1 MDLAE
6 LTSKAAAAVAGG
18 TAFAKKVK
26 FDFGDVGKLFI
37 DGPAGTASNDDGDA
51 DATISV
57 SWDDFQKLRDGALD
71 PTMAFM
77 QGKLKVAGDMSV
89 AMQLQGLMSKFSD

>member
-6 LTSKAAAAVAGG
+6 LTSKAAAAVKAGG
-18 TAFAKKVK
+18 DFKKKVK

-37 DGPAGTASNDDGDA
+37 DGAAGTVNNSDSDA
-51 DATISV
+51 DATV
-57 SWDDFQKLRDGALD
+57 KVAWDDFAKLAAGQMD

-77 QGKLKVAGDMSV
+77 QGKLKVMGDMSV
-89 AMQLQGLMSKFSD
+89 AMQLQGLMSKFS

>member
-18 TAFAKKVK
+18 GGDFTKKVK

-37 DGPAGTASNDDGDA
+37 DGAAGVADNSDGEA
-51 DATISV
+51 DATV
-57 SWDDFQKLRDGALD
+57 KVDWEDFMKLAAGQLD

-77 QGKLKVAGDMSV
+77 QGKLKVLGDMSV
-89 AMQLQGLMSKFSD
+89 AMQLQGLMSKFS

>member
-6 LTSKAAAAVAGG
+6 LTSKAAAAVSGG
-18 TAFAKKVK
+18 SDFKKKVK
-26 FDFGDVGKLFI
+26 FDFGSVGKLLI
-37 DGPAGTASNDDGDA
+37 DGVEGKADNSDGDA

-57 SWDDFQKLRDGALD
+57 DWDDFKKISEGALD

-89 AMQLQGLMSKFSD
+89 AMQLQNLMKKLA

>member
-1 MDLAE
+1 MDLAT
-6 LTSKAAAAVAGG
+6 LTARASEAVSGG
-18 TAFAKKVK
+18 SDFKKKVK
-26 FDFGDVGKLFI
+26 FDFGSVGKLLI
-37 DGPAGTASNDDGDA
+37 DGVAGTATNADEPA

-57 SWDDFQKLRDGALD
+57 DWDDFTKIASGAMD

-89 AMQLQGLMSKFSD
+89 AMQLQSLMKKLAG